1 MPARHRLQSRL
12 LTTVFLLC
20 ALPVSAHTGVVAQA
34 IPMSQIHIDGRL
46 DDWPDRMVVYPI
58 LSVHPNKHDP
68 PYAGADLT
76 ASFRVGYDTTAG
88 EFYVAV
94 IIVDDDV
101 VTRQSL
107 SAMQDRCEIF
117 VEVEHKEQ
125 DVPDHRARIQQL
137 LMVPGPGR
145 GVQTI
150 NGQAVY
156 GIRAAFHRIAG
167 RIVYEWAIPLKAQG
181 EGERPTIHPG
191 SSIGFDVAVS
201 DADGMTAAN
210 WISWTPGLDK
220 SRRSDRLGHLQ
231 LLARAVE
238 AAGDAESVL
247 RRPDADVAEE
257 AGIGTLVGIV
267 TDAQTGQPISTAL
280 LHDSPRTHFPHSRSP
295 SRHSLR

>member
-20 ALPVSAHTGVVAQA
+20 ALPVSAHTGVGAQA

-76 ASFRVGYDTTAG
+76 ASFRVGYDTTVG

-101 VTRQSL
+101 VTRPSL

-145 GVQTI
+145 VSRLSMARPST
-150 NGQAVY
+150 VS
-156 GIRAAFHRIAG
+156 G
-167 RIVYEWAIPLKAQG
+167 RPF
-181 EGERPTIHPG
+181 TG
-191 SSIGFDVAVS
+191 SPVAS
-201 DADGMTAAN
+201 STSG
-210 WISWTPGLDK
+210 
-220 SRRSDRLGHLQ
+220 RSL
-231 LLARAVE
+231 
-238 AAGDAESVL
+238 
-247 RRPDADVAEE
+247 
-257 AGIGTLVGIV
+257 
-267 TDAQTGQPISTAL
+267 
-280 LHDSPRTHFPHSRSP
+280 
-295 SRHSLR
+295 